1 MSLETI
7 KKKIKEAGQKE
18 AEEILRSGKK
28 EMSVLQE
35 ETAGKAKI
43 ITEKAGQELARERAQ
58 ILEEARIR
66 ADFSRRNFLLSKKR
80 ELIDAVFKMALRNLA
95 ALDNEKKQ
103 RFLKQ
108 CLEKTKQ
115 ELGSSVKI
123 FASSADQEIIKKMLK
138 HYSGFALSQKASSS
152 VAGGFRAASEQIELD
167 YTFDGLAAEK
177 REALESEVAQI
188 LF

>member
-18 AEEILRSGKK
+18 AEEISRSGEK
-28 EMSVLQE
+28 EISALRE
-35 ETAGKAKI
+35 ETASKVKI
-43 ITEKAGQELARERAQ
+43 MAEEAEQDLARGKAQ
-58 ILEEARIR
+58 ILESARIR
-66 ADFSRRNFLLSKKR
+66 ADFSGRNFLLSKKR
-80 ELIDAVFKMALRNLA
+80 ELIDAVFKMALGNLA
-95 ALDNEKKQ
+95 ALETEKKQ
-103 RFLKQ
+103 EFLKQ

-123 FASSADQEIIKKMLK
+123 FTSSADQEIIKKMLK
-138 HYSGFALSQKASSS
+138 YYSGFALSQKASSS

-167 YTFDGLAAEK
+167 YTFDGLVAEK
-177 REALESEVAQI
+177 RETLESEVAQI